1 MPDQPNYIHVS
12 VAWPYANGDLH
23 IGHVAGA
30 YLSADV
36 FARYHRLKGDHV
48 LMVSGSDAHGTPIL
62 VEAEKRGITPRE
74 LFETYHLR
82 FLEAQKALGISYDLF
97 THTDTE
103 NHYKIAQDI
112 FLKLLEGNHL
122 YKETQRLLYSETAGR
137 FLPDRFVEGECPIC
151 HYANAR
157 GDQCDNCGNL
167 LDAIDLI
174 NPRSKIDG
182 STPVIREAEHYFLDL
197 KGFIEPLREY
207 LASKTDYWRA
217 TVLPVSQNK
226 VETLNGRPITR
237 DIDWGIPIPLPGWEV
252 KRMYV
257 WFEAVM
263 GYLTASIEWARNTNQ
278 PDAWKNWWYNPDARI
293 YNFMGKDNIEFHTII
308 WPAEL
313 MGIDG
318 LYRSEGDGAHLN
330 LPYDVP
336 ANEFM
341 NIEGR
346 KFSKSRNWAIWIPDI
361 LERYDPD
368 AIPLLCGGG
377 AARIER
383 LGL

>member
-1 MPDQPNYIHVS
+1 MPDYIHVS

-74 LFETYHLR
+74 LFEAYHLR

-103 NHYKIAQDI
+103 NHYKIAQDV
-112 FLKLLEGNHL
+112 FLKLLEGGHL
-122 YKETQRLLYSETAGR
+122 YKDTQRLLYSETAGR

-151 HYANAR
+151 HFANAR

-197 KGFIEPLREY
+197 KGFIEPLRAY
-207 LASKTDYWRA
+207 LASKADYWRC
-217 TVLPVSQNK
+217 
-226 VETLNGRPITR
+226 
-237 DIDWGIPIPLPGWEV
+237 
-252 KRMYV
+252 KR
-257 WFEAVM
+257 
-263 GYLTASIEWARNTNQ
+263 
-278 PDAWKNWWYNPDARI
+278 
-293 YNFMGKDNIEFHTII
+293 
-308 WPAEL
+308 
-313 MGIDG
+313 
-318 LYRSEGDGAHLN
+318 
-330 LPYDVP
+330 
-336 ANEFM
+336 
-341 NIEGR
+341 
-346 KFSKSRNWAIWIPDI
+346 
-361 LERYDPD
+361 
-368 AIPLLCGGG
+368 
-377 AARIER
+377 AARFSEQGRTTEWPSDYPRHR
-383 LGL
+383 LGDSDSAARLGSQANVRLV